1 MSFLPIIAIPL
12 LVVAIVGLTIF
23 ILHKA
28 QPADFKSKSS
38 AAGRGSKDVIVE
50 QFGDFRAEDEPQ
62 IDAESKAWRV
72 SYKGMLGDVEL
83 MAAKAPSVREAVRAL
98 SRLRRSRDRR
108 VVYAAR
114 LAGDH
119 SYIVCKHGSG
129 RLVGWTNAEWVF
141 VATGPEWMA
150 LSEFVKA
157 YPY

>member
-12 LVVAIVGLTIF
+12 LVAAIVGLTIY

-28 QPADFKSKSS
+28 QPADFKSKPS
-38 AAGRGSKDVIVE
+38 AAGRGPENVIVE
-50 QFGDFRAEDEPQ
+50 RFGDFWAEDEPQ
-62 IDAESKAWRV
+62 IDETSKAWKV
-72 SYKGMLGDVEL
+72 GYKGILGDVEL
-83 MAAKAPSVREAVRAL
+83 TAAQAPNVREAVQAL

-108 VVYAAR
+108 VIYAAR
-114 LAGDH
+114 LVGDH
-119 SYIVCKHGSG
+119 SYLVCKHGSG
-129 RLVGWTNAEWVF
+129 RLVGWSNAEWVF